1 MTAAYAFNVS
11 ISRSSCFKSTS
22 PTRVVAR
29 VTSSISGCR
38 CRTTPPACTC
48 DDVNKSEGAKTPPL
62 VGAGAGAPRDI
73 NPTPTRPPPSPP
85 ARAPVADDVPRSFPD
100 VDGASPRASLDP
112 SPRLE
117 RSSSRTKCAVIYA
130 RAHTIVS
137 PRSHAR
143 AKRGNPREHT
153 TRARR
158 TRATP
163 RERPANAHHAAK
175 PLKLFILHRQHR
187 VQTTPRTHATLAPN
201 RARTN
206 RANRARTH
214 PNPRLRLAR
223 RTTAAIEARLLQTH
237 RRADD
242 DDASHTDDIVYVI
255 LA

>member
-48 DDVNKSEGAKTPPL
+48 EDVNKSEGAKTPPL
-62 VGAGAGAPRDI
+62 VGAGAGAPRDT

-163 RERPANAHHAAK
+163 RGRPANAHHAAK
-175 PLKLFILHRQHR
+175 PLKLFILHRHHHR
-187 VQTTPRTHATLAPN
+187 VQTTPRSRTRRVCVESRESRADAPESSPAA
-201 RARTN
+201 RA
-206 RANRARTH
+206 AH
-214 PNPRLRLAR
+214 
-223 RTTAAIEARLLQTH
+223 H
-237 RRADD
+237 RRDRGATVADPS
-242 DDASHTDDIVYVI
+242 ARG
-255 LA
+255 